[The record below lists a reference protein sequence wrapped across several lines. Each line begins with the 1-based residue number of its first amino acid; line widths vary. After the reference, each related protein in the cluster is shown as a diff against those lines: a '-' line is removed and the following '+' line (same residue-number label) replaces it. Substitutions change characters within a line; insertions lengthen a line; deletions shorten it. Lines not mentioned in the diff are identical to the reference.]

1 MEKKKI
7 SVFVA
12 GQRFNL
18 ITDEEERY
26 VIDLA
31 AKVDARVTSIS
42 ISQNMTR
49 ERAAV
54 LTALDFADDVE
65 QNRREMTAVKEQVKD
80 YLTQIEALTA
90 ENSELKTQLS
100 RTQHDNMA
108 LTDVQ
113 RLLAECD
120 AEKEA
125 LKRQILALKEQI
137 AVMQEHGYTEQAD
150 APVQQDPAPEEEVP
164 VPDAEDIPR
173 EQDAAPVQIPDYEEE
188 EDETLAAPAKA
199 AAPAA
204 PVVTAED
211 DLFFGMP
218 EEPVRPRKEKKRHH
232 HPHENPYRQEHM
244 KKKGEQK
251 GYTQQRQYSFFD
263 ETDE

>member
-31 AKVDARVTSIS
+31 AKVDARISSVSIS
-42 ISQNMTR
+42 SSMTR

-54 LTALDFADDVE
+54 LTALDLADDGE
-65 QNRREMTAVKEQVKD
+65 HLRREMNEVKEQVKD
-80 YLTQIEALTA
+80 YLKKIEQLTA
-90 ENSELKTQLS
+90 ENAELQTKLS
-100 RTQHDNMA
+100 REKHDHVA
-108 LTDVQ
+108 LEDVQ
-113 RLLAECD
+113 RMLSESD
-120 AEKEA
+120 RDKEA

-137 AVMQEHGYTEQAD
+137 AVMLQAGYQESVEEEIPVPQEEPAPIEE
-150 APVQQDPAPEEEVP
+150 APVEPAPAPAEEEVTI
-164 VPDAEDIPR
+164 AE
-173 EQDAAPVQIPDYEEE
+173 
-188 EDETLAAPAKA
+188 APAEPV
-199 AAPAA
+199 APAA

-211 DLFFGMP
+211 DLFFGIP

-232 HPHENPYRQEHM
+232 HPHDNPYRQQHM
-244 KKKGEQK
+244 QKKGEQK

-263 ETDE
+263 DTDE